1 MFARVKKSGNHQYLQ
16 IVENRKIKGKV
27 IQRVIVTL
35 GRMDQLQEKD
45 RIETL
50 IQSLSR
56 FSEKVL
62 LVLSGKSDVSAS
74 AKKMGPALVFERL
87 WKELRIQKV
96 IKDLL
101 KGRNFAFNVERAI
114 FATVLHRL
122 FVSGS
127 DRSCEKWWRTG
138 V

>member
-74 AKKMGPALVFERL
+74 AQKIGPTLIFERV
-87 WKELRIQKV
+87 WEELGIKKV
-96 IKDLL
+96 LQELL
-101 KGRNFAFNVERAI
+101 SDRKFDFDVERAI
-114 FATVLHRL
+114 FLT
-122 FVSGS
+122 
-127 DRSCEKWWRTG
+127 
-138 V
+138 